1 MRSREHGRVMRVAF
15 GAIVVAY
22 FIAASHASAEEVV
35 MSCAVEESGP
45 HHARRVWELTFD
57 QTNQL
62 VHIANTSST
71 AAIDDSKISFRVD
84 LGNGVPLNFAID
96 RSTGFIR
103 VTDSAGSLY
112 SGQCKI
118 VDPRHVG

>member
-1 MRSREHGRVMRVAF
+1 MRTAF

-22 FIAASHASAEEVV
+22 FIAAPHASAEEVV

-45 HHARRVWELTFD
+45 NHARRLWELRFD

-62 VHIANTSST
+62 VYIANTMSI
-71 AAIDDSKISFRVD
+71 AAITDSKITFRVD
-84 LGNGVPLNFAID
+84 LGNGVPLSFTLD
-96 RSTGFIR
+96 RSTGSIR
-103 VTDSAGSLY
+103 VTGSSGSLY

-118 VDPRHVG
+118 VDSRHG